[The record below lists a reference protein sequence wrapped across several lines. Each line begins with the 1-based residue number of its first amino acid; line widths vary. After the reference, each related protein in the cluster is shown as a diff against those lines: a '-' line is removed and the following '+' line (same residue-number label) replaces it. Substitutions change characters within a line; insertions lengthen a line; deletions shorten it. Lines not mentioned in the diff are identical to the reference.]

1 MHQQPHS
8 FLDVKVLK
16 INKYLYF
23 NQTKKSKGINS
34 MLNGGILSSLGLNKG
49 HEEYTILSAVNI
61 NNCND
66 SETNKI
72 K

>member
-1 MHQQPHS
+1 MQ
-8 FLDVKVLK
+8 
-16 INKYLYF
+16 
-23 NQTKKSKGINS
+23 
-34 MLNGGILSSLGLNKG
+34 NGGILSSLDFNKG